1 MPSFANSALRLL
13 RRLLGAPTRA
23 AGSYAGELTAL
34 AGNTAVA
41 VTEAAIAE
49 LAVLGAS
56 FPADAADTA
65 WRTEQLRHGRN
76 LLGSVLGTR
85 NAEGPRGAL
94 AGALGLAMGGIRAT
108 VFFSTSDLAT
118 AQDLLRLAA
127 GRRLPLVI
135 HLANRAL
142 PGHAIA
148 TGSGHEVCHLA
159 ADSGA
164 FVLFAANVQEAVDL
178 TLIARRV
185 AEETLTPG
193 LVVMDGGQTA
203 LAMQEVRLPPADLVT
218 RFLGAPG
225 DSIPAP
231 TTTQRLLFGDH
242 RRRVLRWHDPDHPV
256 LLGAL
261 QPPEIWG
268 LGAAAAAV
276 YFDGQVRSSLEQ
288 ASSDFRR
295 ETGRSYEPVSAFQA
309 EDARILLLTQG
320 AAVET
325 AQAVAEYLRKTERL
339 RVGVLGLHCL
349 RPFPGP
355 DLLARLGVAKHLLVL
370 ERVSTPLADDP
381 PLLRELRT
389 LFDRG
394 LDEAGSDADTPAG
407 HPALRAEDRPRLQ
420 SVIHGLGGLPLHGAD
435 LIRLCREAGDPAG
448 YRVFLGMEFT
458 PRTSDYPKRQVL
470 LDRLR
475 RDYPHAAG
483 LGLRSGEPTPDL
495 RPTGALTFAVHR
507 RSGQWGEGLAAEA
520 AGFLRRFAGAHLRGY
535 PALFAQPLGSYCID
549 RFTLSEQGLRDPGAS
564 MPVDLTLLA
573 VDPGSIQSTPLVDLR
588 PDGALLL
595 QGPEQDEALWQTL
608 SPVLQQALQ
617 DSGIALYA
625 IPSANAF
632 STADLVVGAICGLLL
647 DQGWVTL
654 GPRRLVSIRD
664 AQLAEAGD
672 PEREARM
679 RRFQAGLDGI
689 RRVDYQALPVSESA
703 SPPDQEAPASVRRFG
718 TIDDAYDSLPRFWD
732 QVGVLYRDG
741 AASQLTP
748 DPYMAIGAVPPLL
761 SAFRD
766 MSPLRASLPRLDPDL
781 CTGCGRCWSQCPEGA
796 WGAVAATPHEVL
808 DAAMP
813 AAEAGALRPL
823 VGTLAE
829 RIGHSCRTGEA
840 KAATLGSLLNAAYTW
855 LQEQTPLPT
864 ARKQSMDTAVERL
877 TAAIGCLPVAVATP
891 FFTEAPDALLFLA
904 LNPNDCKGCGI
915 CVHACEADALE
926 SVAQSPEEL
935 EQANR
940 IFTAWEKLPETT
952 QAIIDLAAA
961 DASIGPLPAAL
972 LAHRAARALA
982 GGDGAEAG
990 SGERLALRL
999 ALSLAASRQGQQRTE
1014 FIREVKETHQEITAL
1029 IRSLLAEALPADDL
1043 DALAR
1048 GLETVSTRHAELG
1061 AFLGQAEGA
1070 IEGAV
1075 DAARLRRLVELAQD
1089 LGALAWRLES
1099 GRQGF
1104 GRAGLGLVLTPG
1116 EAASWAGAFPH
1127 NVFQV
1132 PVTLDAT
1139 GDGARLAAGLLESQL
1154 RQATEGFVLVR
1165 RARLE
1170 IDKPMDAARL
1180 WPDLAALSWHELTP
1194 QEKKRCPSLL
1204 LVGSS
1209 RVLTGAG
1216 LSQVATLLSG
1226 DLPLKILVLADLD
1239 LGLSGRAGLESAP
1252 APIPDATTDLGL
1264 LALARRDAYTAQTS
1278 LGAPTHFMESLTAG
1292 LTFAGPALFHVHAP
1306 SPGRHGFPTEQTLER
1321 AHLAVTTRTFPLF
1334 RYDPGVDGVFGTRI
1348 ALGAN
1353 PEPSALWERG
1363 GHPNHSG
1370 GGRKSPS
1377 PAGRE
1382 PAPSAARGLGERGSK
1397 GEDQYLSRHPHS
1409 AGGTSAFPEDEAMT
1423 PAHWA
1428 LGEARFRH
1436 WLEPLAEDAPDPLP
1450 LDTYLELPERERR
1463 GRTPYISQAQP
1474 EQDPVRYRVA
1484 PDLVAVCR
1492 ERRDAWRLLQELAG
1506 LVTPFT
1512 EHVRREVE
1520 AQVAAERGAELEA
1533 QAAVYEQKLADL
1545 RAELQHELR
1554 GDIRE
1559 RLMNLAGYRH
1569 QADAERPQ

>member
-1 MPSFANSALRLL
+1 MPSFANSVLRLL

-23 AGSYAGELTAL
+23 AGPYAGELIAL
-34 AGNTAVA
+34 DGNTAVA

-76 LLGSVLGTR
+76 LLGNVLGTR

-94 AGALGLAMGGIRAT
+94 AEALGLAMGGIRAT
-108 VFFSTSDLAT
+108 AFLAAPDLSA

-148 TGSGHEVCHLA
+148 TGSGHEACHLA

-164 FVLFAANVQEAVDL
+164 FMLFAANVQEAVDL

-193 LVVMDGGQTA
+193 LVVMDGDHTA
-203 LAMQEVRLPPADLVT
+203 LSMQEVRLPPAELVT
-218 RFLGAPG
+218 HFLGAPG

-242 RRRVLRWHDPDHPV
+242 RRRVPLWHDPDHPV

-276 YFDGQVRSSLEQ
+276 YSDGQVRSNLEQ

-295 ETGRSYEPVSAFQA
+295 ETGRSYEPVSAFRA
-309 EDARILLLTQG
+309 EDARILLLAQG

-325 AQAVAEYLRKTERL
+325 AQAVAEQLRRAERL
-339 RVGVLGLHCL
+339 RVGVLGLRCL

-355 DLLARLGVAKHLLVL
+355 DLLARLGAAKHLLVL

-381 PLLRELRT
+381 PLLRELRA
-389 LFDRG
+389 LFDRS
-394 LDEAGSDADTPAG
+394 LDDVGSDADAPVG
-407 HPALRAEDRPRLQ
+407 HPALRAQDRPYLR
-420 SVIHGLGGLPLHGAD
+420 SVIYGLGGLPLHGAD
-435 LIRLCREAGDPAG
+435 LIRLCREAGG
-448 YRVFLGMEFT
+448 LVGSRVFLGMEFT
-458 PRTSDYPKRQVL
+458 LRTSDYPKRQVL

-475 RDYPHAAG
+475 RDYPHVAG
-483 LGLRSGEPTPDL
+483 LGLRSQEPTPDL
-495 RPTGALTFAVHR
+495 RPTGALTCAVHR

-535 PALFAQPLGSYCID
+535 PALFSQPLGSYCID

-564 MPVDLTLLA
+564 IPVDLTLLA
-573 VDPGSIQSTPLVDLR
+573 VDPGSIQSASLVDFR

-608 SPVLQQALQ
+608 SPVLQQALR
-617 DSGIALYA
+617 DSDIALYA
-625 IPSANAF
+625 VPPADAF
-632 STADLVVGAICGLLL
+632 STPDLVVGAICGLLL
-647 DQGWVTL
+647 DQGWIEL
-654 GPRRLVSIRD
+654 GPRRLASIRD
-664 AQLAEAGD
+664 TQLVEAGD
-672 PEREARM
+672 PKREARM
-679 RRFQAGLDGI
+679 RLFQAGLDGI
-689 RRVDYQALPVSESA
+689 RRVDYRVLPVSESA
-703 SPPDQEAPASVRRFG
+703 FLPDQEAPASVRRFD
-718 TIDDAYDSLPRFWD
+718 TIDEAYDSLPRFWD

-741 AASQLTP
+741 AASQLAP

-796 WGAVAATPHEVL
+796 WGAVAATPNKVL
-808 DAAMP
+808 DAAIP
-813 AAEAGALRPL
+813 AAEAGVLRPL
-823 VGTLAE
+823 VGQLAE
-829 RIGHSCRTGEA
+829 RIGHSCRAGEA
-840 KAATLGSLLNAAYTW
+840 KAATLGSLLNAAYAR
-855 LQEQTPLPT
+855 LQDQTPLPT
-864 ARKQSMDTAVERL
+864 VRKQSLDTAVERL
-877 TAAIGCLPVAVATP
+877 TAAIGCLPVAVTTP
-891 FFTEAPDALLFLA
+891 FFTEAPGALLFPA

-915 CVHACEADALE
+915 CVHACDAGALQ
-926 SVAQSPEEL
+926 SVSQSPEEL
-935 EQANR
+935 ERANR

-952 QAIIDLAAA
+952 QAIINLAAA
-961 DASIGPLPAAL
+961 DARIGPLPAAL

-999 ALSLAASRQGQQRTE
+999 ALSLATSRQGQERTE
-1014 FIREVKETHQEITAL
+1014 FIREVKKTHQKITAL
-1029 IRSLLAEALPADDL
+1029 IRPLLAEALPADDL

-1048 GLETVSTRHAELG
+1048 SLETVSTRHAELG
-1061 AFLGQAEGA
+1061 TFLGQAEGA

-1075 DAARLRRLVELAQD
+1075 DAARLRRLVELAQG

-1127 NVFQV
+1127 NIFQV

-1154 RQATEGFVLVR
+1154 RQATEGFVLMR

-1170 IDKPMDAARL
+1170 LDKPMDAARR
-1180 WPDLAALSWHELTP
+1180 WSDLAALSWRELTP
-1194 QEKKRCPSLL
+1194 QEKERCPSLL

-1209 RVLTGAG
+1209 RVLAGAG
-1216 LSQVATLLSG
+1216 LSQVAALLGG

-1239 LGLSGRAGLESAP
+1239 LGLSSRASLDSAP
-1252 APIPDATTDLGL
+1252 APIQDAATDLGL

-1278 LGAPTHFMESLTAG
+1278 LGAPTHFLESLAAG
-1292 LTFAGPALFHVHAP
+1292 LAFAGPALFYIHAP

-1321 AHLAVTTRTFPLF
+1321 ARLAVTTRTFPLF
-1334 RYDPGVDGVFGTRI
+1334 RYDPGADGVFGTRI
-1348 ALGAN
+1348 VLGAN

-1363 GHPNHSG
+1363 RPA
-1370 GGRKSPS
+1370 RK
-1377 PAGRE
+1377 AVE
-1382 PAPSAARGLGERGSK
+1382 KTAKMAAL
-1397 GEDQYLSRHPHS
+1397 P
-1409 AGGTSAFPEDEAMT
+1409 DEAMT

-1428 LGEARFRH
+1428 LGETRFRH
-1436 WLEPLAEDAPDPLP
+1436 WFEPLAEDAPDPLL

-1474 EQDPVRYRVA
+1474 ERDPVCYRVA
-1484 PDLVAVCR
+1484 LELVAVCR

-1520 AQVAAERGAELEA
+1520 AQVAAERRAELEA
-1533 QAAVYEQKLADL
+1533 QAAVYEWKLADL
-1545 RAELQHELR
+1545 RGSLQQELR

-1569 QADAERPQ
+1569 QASAERPQ